1 MMSFMRHRMSHIVWA
16 ALAAV
21 SLAACEKKPAQISFL
36 QTDIDLGTVYTND
49 AAHSLDVEFRN
60 KGDEPLV
67 INSVWPSCEC
77 VTVERF
83 DTIVRGGRNGKITL
97 NYDFSIYPPGDIER
111 SISISSNSADT
122 MYHDVYFHALLKYA
136 NN

>member
-1 MMSFMRHRMSHIVWA
+1 MFFMRHRMSHIVWV
-16 ALAAV
+16 ALVAV
-21 SLAACEKKPAQISFL
+21 ATLAACEKKPAQISIS
-36 QTDIDLGTVYTND
+36 QTDIDLGTVFTND

-60 KGDEPLV
+60 VGDEDLV

-83 DTIVRGGRNGKITL
+83 DSIVGGGKKGTIRV
-97 NYDFSIYPPGDIER
+97 NYNFSIYPPGDIER

-122 MYHDVYFHALLKYA
+122 AYHDVYFHALLKYA